1 MPETEL
7 FHEITSLLTEQ
18 RNPLSEDIDNLSTLD
33 VLRIIND
40 EDKKV
45 PFAIENQL
53 DSIAKAV
60 DYIVESFK
68 QGGRLFYFGA
78 GTSGRL
84 GILDASECPPT
95 FGTPYDM
102 VQGVIAGGRKAVFKA
117 IEGAEDSIEN
127 GANEVVKRNILPPD
141 IVCGI
146 AASGRTP
153 FVRGAL
159 QEAKRRK
166 VRSLLIC
173 TVSKERLNEI
183 GVFADIIIAPN
194 VGPEVIAGSTR
205 MKSGT
210 AQKLILN
217 MLTTASMIRLG
228 KTYGNVMVD
237 LQQTNNKLKERSK
250 NIIMKIAN
258 VDYDTAEKLLRESGA
273 NVKTALVMALT
284 GADVHKARSLLAL
297 SDGFVK
303 KAVLLAKKIYFND
316 YPFFCDFY

>member
-303 KAVLLAKKIYFND
+303 KAVLLAKKI
-316 YPFFCDFY
+316 